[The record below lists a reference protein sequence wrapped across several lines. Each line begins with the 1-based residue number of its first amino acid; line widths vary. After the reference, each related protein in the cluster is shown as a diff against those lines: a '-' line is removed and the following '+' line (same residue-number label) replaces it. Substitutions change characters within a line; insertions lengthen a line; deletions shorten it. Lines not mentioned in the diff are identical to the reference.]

1 MDWFLYDNGL
11 RHERVNLIFSS
22 VVIFMQSYVQRYGM
36 KIHVKSYENHV
47 PFLYTRKYLQ
57 RFDSLSLDD
66 LEEILSII
74 FEISAFK
81 NYFPRICLFA
91 VIIVIIE

>member
-1 MDWFLYDNGL
+1 
-11 RHERVNLIFSS
+11 
-22 VVIFMQSYVQRYGM
+22 M
-36 KIHVKSYENHV
+36 KNHV

-57 RFDSLSLDD
+57 RFHSLSLDD